1 MSTRGSA
8 NDRAMYGLLPR
19 RGITLSYHM
28 VHTHLR
34 LSVLLTEYTPERLE
48 FWGRFKRE
56 GDSHRFVEEGCRM
69 ANAVRPETDGI
80 SVTDETLL
88 SRWRFLEL
96 CVVSMAGL
104 SLLVLAGCG
113 GSQDGGGNGNGNGEK
128 DNEEDDGGGGG
139 GGGGGY

>member
-19 RGITLSYHM
+19 RGITLSYHI
-28 VHTHLR
+28 VHTHLL

-48 FWGRFKRE
+48 FWGRSK
-56 GDSHRFVEEGCRM
+56 GGSDSRRSVEEGCRM
-69 ANAVRPETDGI
+69 ANAVRPETEGI

-96 CVVSMAGL
+96 CVASMAG
-104 SLLVLAGCG
+104 LLVLAGCG
-113 GSQDGGGNGNGNGEK
+113 GSQDGGGNGNGNGEQDK
-128 DNEEDDGGGGG
+128 KDDGGGGG
-139 GGGGGY
+139 GY